1 MTMLATIHMPSSE
14 VFLNFDRVI
23 VLADGFTIYNGP
35 PRKVVDYFKEK
46 QIIFPVYSN
55 PADFLLK
62 IANCPHLVK
71 QDLNIK

>member
-46 QIIFPVYSN
+46 QSKYN
-55 PADFLLK
+55 DALLS
-62 IANCPHLVK
+62 
-71 QDLNIK
+71 